1 MLKISELQGAN
12 NEVVL
17 QLEGKVS
24 DHWVE
29 EMQRICHFML
39 DRAASVRLDLSDV
52 TFADRS
58 GVRALVELKKKGVAL
73 VNCSGFLVEQLK
85 TVQDE

>member
-1 MLKISELQGAN
+1 MLKISELVGAN

-29 EMQRICHFML
+29 EMRRIRHLML

-52 TFADRS
+52 TIADRS
-58 GVRALVELKKKGVAL
+58 RLLQSV
-73 VNCSGFLVEQLK
+73 
-85 TVQDE
+85 